1 MTEILPLN
9 AITDL
14 ARASYPVCSRD
25 RARQGCRARASMDGF
40 TACRGS
46 RQGSLRRN
54 QGFTLIE
61 MVAVMVLLSFGLIAG
76 TQLFTMTAQ
85 SYRDT
90 SVRMKQTQ
98 DGRFVIERISREL
111 REALPSSVRE
121 SSNSTTQCIEWLP
134 IVAAS
139 RYLSTPAAIHFPVM
153 EINPDLTAGTTYYA
167 VIFPVGSGTVYNGA
181 AAGTALRLMGT
192 TPMNAASESDFNTD
206 EIYLA
211 ATPVFTNTSP
221 SDRIFFTTTP
231 VAICVQSNGVP
242 NNGNMLRYSNYG
254 FVAQAT
260 TLTGGVLLAENV
272 LLDDGG
278 TVDVFNFS
286 DATMTRNSMVQL
298 DLRMRDPST
307 QEVLRL
313 QHTVFIRNV
322 P

>member
-111 REALPSSVRE
+111 REALPSSVRTAALNGCP
-121 SSNSTTQCIEWLP
+121 SSPRRVICRHQRPSIFLLWKSIPISLPAPPTT
-134 IVAAS
+134 
-139 RYLSTPAAIHFPVM
+139 R
-153 EINPDLTAGTTYYA
+153 
-167 VIFPVGSGTVYNGA
+167 
-181 AAGTALRLMGT
+181 
-192 TPMNAASESDFNTD
+192 
-206 EIYLA
+206 
-211 ATPVFTNTSP
+211 
-221 SDRIFFTTTP
+221 
-231 VAICVQSNGVP
+231 
-242 NNGNMLRYSNYG
+242 
-254 FVAQAT
+254 
-260 TLTGGVLLAENV
+260 
-272 LLDDGG
+272 
-278 TVDVFNFS
+278 
-286 DATMTRNSMVQL
+286 
-298 DLRMRDPST
+298 
-307 QEVLRL
+307 
-313 QHTVFIRNV
+313 
-322 P
+322 

>member
-1 MTEILPLN
+1 MTEILPTD

-14 ARASYPVCSRD
+14 ARASCPACSRD

-46 RQGSLRRN
+46 RQGDLRRNRN
-54 QGFTLIE
+54 QGFTLVE
-61 MVAVMVLLSFGLIAG
+61 MVAVIVLLSFGLIAG
-76 TQLFTMTAQ
+76 TQLFTITAQ

-111 REALPSSVRE
+111 REALPGSVRE

-134 IVAAS
+134 IAAAS
-139 RYLSTPAAIHFPVM
+139 RYLSTPTAIHFPVM

-192 TPMNAASESDFNTD
+192 TPMNAASESDVNTD

-231 VAICVQSNGVP
+231 VAICVQSS
-242 NNGNMLRYSNYG
+242 GNMLRYSNYG

-278 TVDVFNFS
+278 AVDVFNFS
-286 DATMTRNSMVQL
+286 DATMTRNSMLQL
-298 DLRMRDPST
+298 DIRMRDLST
-307 QEVLRL
+307 KEVLRL